1 MKRLIALL
9 MASTLFLTACN
20 SGMKNEDSNKNDSK
34 IVEDVTSIDD
44 IDLDINPETFS
55 DLSDENLLQYVE
67 DEVYAGITEQ
77 LASEDYIV
85 ESVDAI
91 YISKEYLEE
100 VEYNSQENIYFGYTL
115 SELDAQYDGTRYVF
129 TLGDDGQTT
138 TKTFEKYD
146 DTYEQVI
153 KNVAIGTGVI
163 LVCATVSVASG
174 GVGAP
179 AAVSM
184 VFATSAKTGATFAL
198 SSGVISTAGT
208 AIVTGIETKNVEETL
223 KAAAL
228 AGSESFKWGA
238 IVGVVSGGVS
248 ETVSLAKS
256 ARSNPTPRERL
267 TGLNERVGPYKIM
280 PPELERVQTDLDLDF
295 KPSDVYLFSKVLW
308 MTLKGDNIGFRG
320 QYQRG
325 EVQIYLNK
333 EDYDNVITL
342 EPIHKLMEEAT
353 FEEMGKR
360 ISIQKCIEY
369 LELQRKILNREEY
382 ELLSNEFVSQ
392 LLYDEYSKKIIAC
405 SKPDELTYK
414 DAAIITH
421 MLRDIIPISNI
432 FVKSLHSDQNIKQI
446 QITDFQVGMDG
457 ICIIL
462 NIRICIIQ

>member
-20 SGMKNEDSNKNDSK
+20 SGIKNEDSNENDSK
-34 IVEDVTSIDD
+34 IVEDATSIDD
-44 IDLDINPETFS
+44 IDLDIDPETFS

-163 LVCATVSVASG
+163 LVCATVSVASA

-198 SSGVISTAGT
+198 SSGVISTAGA

-238 IVGVVSGGVS
+238 IVGVVTGGIS

-256 ARSNPTPRERL
+256 ARSNPTPRESEL
-267 TGLNERVGPYKIM
+267 KVLERTKGAEEQISYLDGVEVSSTTKGATRPDVVVKNADGFIKAIEVKNYNLASSNSRSELYR
-280 PPELERVQTDLDLDF
+280 ELERQVTSRANNLPAGSTQEIVLD
-295 KPSDVYLFSKVLW
+295 VRGRGFSKDV
-308 MTLKGDNIGFRG
+308 I
-320 QYQRG
+320 
-325 EVQIYLNK
+325 
-333 EDYDNVITL
+333 DNVV
-342 EPIHKLMEEAT
+342 AN
-353 FEEMGKR
+353 
-360 ISIQKCIEY
+360 IQSRCAP
-369 LELQRKILNREEY
+369 
-382 ELLSNEFVSQ
+382 V
-392 LLYDEYSKKIIAC
+392 
-405 SKPDELTYK
+405 YK
-414 DAAIITH
+414 D
-421 MLRDIIPISNI
+421 IPVTVMSY
-432 FVKSLHSDQNIKQI
+432 
-446 QITDFQVGMDG
+446 
-457 ICIIL
+457 
-462 NIRICIIQ
+462 